1 MDHSLQKKILWEMRA
16 KACVESLKKHRFD
29 AHMVSSAE
37 EAGALILSMVS
48 GYQSFGF
55 GGSDTVRSLGI
66 IDALKKE
73 GKTIYDHNQQGLP
86 FEESLRIRKE
96 ELRSDCFLASAN
108 AVSMT
113 GEIVNVDGVGNR
125 TSAMGFGPGKVILVA
140 GMNKVTPDLDS
151 ALRRVKEVAAPMRAK
166 SLNMPTPCAE
176 TGICTDCNTPMRIC
190 NITLI
195 LHRKP
200 ILTDMSIILVNEEL
214 GY

>member
-1 MDHSLQKKILWEMRA
+1 
-16 KACVESLKKHRFD
+16 
-29 AHMVSSAE
+29 MVSSAE

>member
-1 MDHSLQKKILWEMRA
+1 MDHSLQKKILWEMRG